1 MKNLSKITLVLT
13 VIGAIFYLISS
24 MAGVDVI
31 ATLTG
36 GSRRTIGGDF
46 IRILIGI
53 SALYTLIYSFSKR
66 K

>member
-13 VIGAIFYLISS
+13 VIGAIFYLILS
-24 MAGVDVI
+24 MANVDVI
-31 ATLTG
+31 ANLTG
-36 GSRRTIGGDF
+36 GSRTIGGDF
-46 IRILIGI
+46 IRILIGL